1 LARIP
6 SPQALLPRLC
16 VRPAVE
22 AGPLR
27 RRAKPAGTPN
37 ARSDHEDR
45 SGRWSEKEGRR
56 RRTLPPGGPGST
68 IRAAGFHFRV
78 RDGIGWIPRAIA
90 TGHKGRVWVSGV
102 VCFSVLL
109 HARGHPRVSFALA
122 NRWTGSLR
130 PVKPHGPLVRLGCS
144 ARAPCTC
151 RLSTWWS
158 PTALQGSL
166 APGKIHLWR
175 GFPLRCVQR
184 LSRPDLA
191 TRHCRWHDNRYTR
204 GRSVP
209 VLSY

>member
-1 LARIP
+1 M
-6 SPQALLPRLC
+6 S
-16 VRPAVE
+16 
-22 AGPLR
+22 
-27 RRAKPAGTPN
+27 
-37 ARSDHEDR
+37 R
-45 SGRWSEKEGRR
+45 SGRGSSRSGRR

-102 VCFSVLL
+102 VLVASSSLRESLPLACPCSGQSVD
-109 HARGHPRVSFALA
+109 RRI
-122 NRWTGSLR
+122 R

-158 PTALQGSL
+158 PTALQGDRV
-166 APGKIHLWR
+166 PGKIHLWR
-175 GFPLRCVQR
+175 GFPLRCFQR
-184 LSRPDLA
+184 LSRPDIA